1 MDEARVRQRSE
12 AIASAIYGQ
21 ILITAIVAALS
32 EDPAAAT
39 GYLLLS
45 AVTTILV
52 FWVAHIYAR
61 GMARGIALGTSA
73 KPGELREFMAT
84 ERPML
89 TAAIPTV
96 FVLVL
101 GTLGVFSRNTTV
113 SLAIGTGLA
122 MLFLWG
128 LLFGRYT
135 SSSWPTALLSATLTG
150 SLGLVIV
157 ALKAIVH

>member
-1 MDEARVRQRSE
+1 MDDARVRRRSE
-12 AIASAIYGQ
+12 ALASAIYGQ

-32 EDPAAAT
+32 EDPDAET

-45 AVTTILV
+45 AVTTILI

-61 GMARGIALGTSA
+61 GMARGITLGRTA
-73 KPGELREFMAT
+73 EQGELREFMAT

-89 TAAIPTV
+89 VAAIPTV
-96 FVLVL
+96 LILAL
-101 GTLGVFSRNTTV
+101 GTLGVFSRNTSV
-113 SLAIGTGLA
+113 DLAISAGLG

-135 SSSWPTALLSATLTG
+135 NSSWPTALLSGALTG